1 MSEVIDLIPGDWWI
15 HEDPPKVKSDM
26 FSEELPGLQL
36 VWDATS
42 FKQFQFCPRSYQYAI
57 ISGFRPRNESK
68 HLTFGR
74 HFHTALEAFDGA
86 MALGVHWEDARRLAL
101 DVALKVTKGWES
113 RDKDKNRFTLI
124 RSVDWYCQHY
134 GPDNPVKILLLPSGK
149 PAIEVSFR
157 IMTLMLASTGEDFAL
172 AGHID
177 ALVSFIGNYYAM
189 ERKTTGKAIN
199 TTWFGTFDPDIQIEL
214 YNWAG
219 GTLLEQNLSGVL
231 LDGTQVLVNSNS
243 FGRHIIMKTRA
254 QVNETFQDIASILL
268 SADRYAQEEYWPK
281 YTRNCWACPYS
292 AVCSNQPSI
301 RDQQLREDFH
311 FDRWDPTI
319 PR

>member
-1 MSEVIDLIPGDWWI
+1 MSATIPGDWWVQ
-15 HEDPPKVKSDM
+15 EVKPLVKSDM
-26 FSEELPGLQL
+26 FSEQLPGLQL

-42 FKQFQFCPRSYQYAI
+42 FKQFQFCPRSYEYAI
-57 ISGFRPRNESK
+57 ILGRRPYVKSK
-68 HLTFGR
+68 HLTFGQ
-74 HFHTALEAFDGA
+74 HFHTALETFDGA
-86 MALGVHWEDARRLAL
+86 MALGIGWEDARALAL
-101 DVALKVTKGWES
+101 DVALKVTWGWES
-113 RDKDKNRFTLI
+113 DPKDTDKNRFTLI
-124 RSVDWYCQHY
+124 RTVDWYCQHY
-134 GPDNPVKILLLPSGK
+134 GPNNPVKVLLLPSGK

-157 IMTLMLASTGEDFAL
+157 IMSMLTATTGEDFTL

-177 ALVSFIGNYYAM
+177 ALASFQESNYAL

-219 GTLLEQNLSGVL
+219 KILLEDEVAGVL
-231 LDGTQVLVNSNS
+231 IDGAQVLVNSNS
-243 FGRHIIMKTRA
+243 FGRHIIRKSKG
-254 QVNETFQDIASILL
+254 QINETFRDIESILVTACHY
-268 SADRYAQEEYWPK
+268 ADEDYWPK
-281 YTRNCWACPYS
+281 YTRNCWNCAYR

-301 RDQQLREDFH
+301 RAQQLEEDYI